1 MLFSMQYEKAY
12 SYLLPKLEKELPPQ
26 LTYHTA
32 QHTKQ
37 VIEAVE
43 QLAEAEGVST
53 YERNL
58 LRTAALFH
66 DAGFLEGYDDHE
78 QLSCKLAGQYLPEF
92 GYLPKDVEQI
102 CRLIMATRSGQK
114 PGDKLEAIL
123 CDADLSYLGTDTYFA
138 RAEALFLELQ
148 TAGKLKTWEEW
159 QKIQLKFIEAHR
171 YTSPTAIR
179 LYTPKKS
186 HNFLLFKSGVRHTE
200 NYKSKRMHALQDVA
214 LIVLGVLAA
223 AFGLKSFLVPAHF
236 FDGGVT
242 GIALVLYSAFKFNLS
257 LTTFILNMPFVVAGY
272 FVVSRS
278 FALKAFIGVSLLAL
292 CLLIL
297 PAQSITHDKLLIAF
311 FGGFF
316 IGVGSGLA
324 IRAGAVLD
332 GTEVLALY
340 TLRLTNFTITEIILA
355 INIVIF
361 SMAALVEN
369 VEAAFYS
376 ILTYIV
382 ASRAINYV
390 VEGFE
395 AYTGVTIISGQSEV
409 LKSRLVNELRRSITV
424 YRGERGYLP
433 GNLGNRSDCDII
445 FTVIS
450 RLELRKL
457 RKMVFESD
465 PNAFVFANSISE
477 ASGGILTKNR
487 LHE

>member
-1 MLFSMQYEKAY
+1 MQYERAY
-12 SYLLPKLEKELPPQ
+12 VYLMPRLEKELPPH
-26 LTYHTA
+26 LTYHNA
-32 QHTKQ
+32 AHTKE
-37 VIEAVE
+37 VIDAVEKLADAEAVTAHE
-43 QLAEAEGVST
+43 KT
-53 YERNL
+53 L

-78 QLSCKLAGQYLPEF
+78 ERSCGIARQQLPLF
-92 GYLPKDVEQI
+92 GYAEKEVEEI
-102 CRLIMATRSGQK
+102 CRLIRATRITQK
-114 PGDKLEAIL
+114 PADKLEAIL
-123 CDADLSYLGTDTYFA
+123 CDADLSYLGTDTYFP
-138 RAEALFLELQ
+138 RAEALFVELQ
-148 TAGKLKTWEEW
+148 NVGKLKTWEEW
-159 QKIQLKFIEAHR
+159 QKIQLQFIEAHR
-171 YTSPTAIR
+171 YASPTAIR

-186 HNFLLFKSGVRHTE
+186 HNFLLFKSGVRHSE
-200 NYKSKRMHALQDVA
+200 GHRSKAMPALQDMA

-242 GIALVLYSAFKFNLS
+242 GLALVLYKAFGFNLS
-257 LTTFILNMPFVVAGY
+257 VTTFLLNMPFVIASY
-272 FVVSRS
+272 FIVSRS
-278 FALKAFIGVSLLAL
+278 FAYRAFIGVLLLAL
-292 CLLIL
+292 CLLFL
-297 PAQSITHDKLLIAF
+297 PEQSITKDKLLIAF

-324 IRAGAVLD
+324 IRGGAVLD

-361 SMAALVEN
+361 SMAALVQS

-376 ILTYIV
+376 VLTYIV
-382 ASRAINYV
+382 ASRTIHYV

-395 AYTGVTIISGQSEV
+395 AYTGVTIISGQSDL

-424 YRGERGYLP
+424 YKGERGYLP
-433 GNLGNRSDCDII
+433 GSLGNTSDCDII

-457 RKMVFESD
+457 KKMVFESD
-465 PNAFVFANSISE
+465 PNAFVFANTINE
-477 ASGGILTKNR
+477 ASGGILKGNR
-487 LHE
+487 MHG